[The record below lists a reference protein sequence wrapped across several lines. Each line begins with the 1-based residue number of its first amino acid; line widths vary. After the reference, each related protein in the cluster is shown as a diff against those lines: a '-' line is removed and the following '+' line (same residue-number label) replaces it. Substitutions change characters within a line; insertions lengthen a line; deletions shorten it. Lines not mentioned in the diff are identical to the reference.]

1 MIGRELR
8 TERNHDHSE
17 RERTKKKANTTSM
30 FSRKAKNRFSVQVDI
45 TSLSAVPYV
54 NGHCYCKLRL
64 LSCGNFEAKTNLKP
78 IQNEIVQWN
87 QNFQFEIKLPENS
100 NIDDAKLRIS
110 VRREGAKSEVKIG
123 YVDLQLSQFA
133 EMGRSHQGVLRGYEK
148 TKQRQDNSILKVS
161 IFLSQINKKNHQLK
175 NGRSLGT
182 ELDSRL
188 VSSESKESQDTK
200 DPDST
205 WSRGGQHET
214 WSMGTPVETRSLIGP
229 DKIMPKTV
237 ISGYNRPQHSRNSSG
252 ASTGYS
258 SSNNSEKTTSGHHR
272 TTTGSNHQRTTSWDY
287 NRSDNQALVDS
298 LFTDLPL
305 KKTT

>member
-1 MIGRELR
+1 
-8 TERNHDHSE
+8 
-17 RERTKKKANTTSM
+17 M
-30 FSRKAKNRFSVQVDI
+30 FSRKPKNRFSVQVDI

-64 LSCGNFEAKTNLKP
+64 LSCGHFEAKTNLKP

-87 QNFQFEIKLPENS
+87 QNFRFEIKIPENS

-161 IFLSQINKKNHQLK
+161 IFLSQINKQNHQLK
-175 NGRSLGT
+175 KGRSVGT
-182 ELDSRL
+182 ELDTRL
-188 VSSESKESQDTK
+188 VSSESKESHDTK
-200 DPDST
+200 DRDSP
-205 WSRGGQHET
+205 WSRGPHET
-214 WSMGTPVETRSLIGP
+214 WSMGTPVETRSLNLGP
-229 DKIMPKTV
+229 DKMPKQPVT
-237 ISGYNRPQHSRNSSG
+237 GYRPQHSRNSSG

-258 SSNNSEKTTSGHHR
+258 SSNNSEKTTSGHHHR
-272 TTTGSNHQRTTSWDY
+272 TTGSHHRTTSWDY

-305 KKTT
+305 KKET